1 MGIFQRF
8 FANQQAPGLDMENAR
23 KVVQDY
29 ANFLNV
35 SPPLPGC
42 VADSSQLPYD
52 KELIK
57 ESIYTCINATGDPE
71 LIAHLKNGYLMLC
84 AWQDNVGDRPLGVD
98 FTKLDLEADPLK
110 TAAEIQQQSD
120 DVVGW
125 TPIVES
131 EQKMLEA
138 DLMAFGV

>member
-1 MGIFQRF
+1 MGMFQRLSTR
-8 FANQQAPGLDMENAR
+8 QQSPGLDLDNACA
-23 KVVQDY
+23 VVQGY

-42 VADSSQLPYD
+42 VADSKQLPYD

-57 ESIYTCINATGDPE
+57 ESIYICINATGDRE

-98 FTKLDLEADPLK
+98 FTRLDLEADPLK

-120 DVVGW
+120 DVAGW